1 MVLCWEILDENLW
14 QTMGASA
21 ARDDARMTRVFR
33 DMAIAVAHRN
43 PQMREMFYGEIGRA
57 ALGEPRIP
65 LGS

>member
-1 MVLCWEILDENLW
+1 
-14 QTMGASA
+14 MGASA